1 MKHFPNYMSR
11 SLACAVA
18 GLLTVTVLASTGG
31 PARAQ
36 APDAADRCTPDVMR
50 LCSEFVPDADSIVA
64 CLKKKRH
71 ELSASCL
78 TALTS
83 GRGGGGER
91 IRKRRGHHES

>member
-1 MKHFPNYMSR
+1 MSR
-11 SLACAVA
+11 SLLCTVA
-18 GLLTVTVLASTGG
+18 GALIVLLAASR
-31 PARAQ
+31 PAAAQ

-50 LCSEFVPDADSIVA
+50 LCSEFVPDPDSIVA
-64 CLKKKRH
+64 CLKKRRH

-83 GRGGGGER
+83 GRGGGGGGGEK